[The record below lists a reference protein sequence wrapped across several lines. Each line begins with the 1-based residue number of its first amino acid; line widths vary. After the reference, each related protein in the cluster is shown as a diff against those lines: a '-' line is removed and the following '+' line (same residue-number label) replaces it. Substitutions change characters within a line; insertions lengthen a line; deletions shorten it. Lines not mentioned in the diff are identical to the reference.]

1 MSWKYRRIKPDR
13 PMKTALAGIRVLDF
27 GRYIAGPYC
36 AALLADMGAEVI
48 RIEKRDGSEDRALV
62 PVVHAADGTP
72 GEGALFLQMNR
83 NKKGMTLDPAHPRG
97 REIVRALIRTA
108 DVVVVNLPPQTLSA
122 LGLDWETVHAINPR
136 TVLTTVSAFGS
147 GGPYSERLGFDGV
160 AQAMS
165 GAVYMSGTPE
175 QPVRASASWVDFGT
189 ASLAAFG
196 TMTALFA
203 REATGQGQHV
213 EGALL
218 RTAVTYMSQT
228 LIEQD
233 VLSKNRIA
241 TLNRGQTAGP
251 SDIFRCKD
259 GWITILINGNPLFK
273 RWAKMVGEEA
283 WVNDPR
289 FASDEARGDNGEI
302 LSARTSQWCQART
315 VAEALEALARAKV
328 PAGPVLSPQQL
339 LDDPHVNAAGFLA
352 PISFPGLAAGARI
365 MTTPVVLSDTPGRIT
380 QAPPVLGQ
388 HTEALLAELGITGED
403 VESLRREGVI

>member
-1 MSWKYRRIKPDR
+1 MT
-13 PMKTALAGIRVLDF
+13 TALSGIRVLDF

-36 AALLADMGAEVI
+36 AALLGDMGAEVI
-48 RIEKRDGSEDRALV
+48 RIEKREGSEDRSLV
-62 PVVHAADGTP
+62 AVVHGEDGSP

-97 REIVRALIRTA
+97 REIVKKLIRTA
-108 DVVVVNLPPQTLSA
+108 DVVVVNLPPQTLVS
-122 LGLDWETVHAINPR
+122 LGLDWESVHAINPR
-136 TVLTTVSAFGS
+136 AVLTTVSAFGS

-165 GAVYMSGTPE
+165 GAVFMSGTPE
-175 QPVRASASWVDFGT
+175 QPVRAAASWVDFGT

-196 TMTALFA
+196 TMTALYA
-203 REATGQGQHV
+203 RNATGKGQHV

-233 VLSKNRIA
+233 LLKKDRVA

-273 RWAKMVGEEA
+273 RWAKLVGEEA
-283 WVNDPR
+283 WIDDPR
-289 FASDEARGDNGEI
+289 FASDEARGDNGEV
-302 LSARTSQWCQART
+302 LSARTAEWCRVRT
-315 VAEALEALARAKV
+315 VGEALDALARAKV

-339 LDDPHVNAAGFLA
+339 LDDPHVVAAGFFA
-352 PISFPGLAAGARI
+352 PISFPGLQKGARV
-365 MTTPVVLSDTPGRIT
+365 MTTPVVLSETPGRVVT
-380 QAPPVLGQ
+380 SPPVLGQ
-388 HTEALLAELGITGED
+388 HTEELLAEIGISGPE
-403 VESLRREGVI
+403 VEILRRDGVI

>member
-1 MSWKYRRIKPDR
+1 M
-13 PMKTALAGIRVLDF
+13 THALSGIRVLDF

-36 AALLADMGAEVI
+36 AALLGDMGAEVI
-48 RIEKRDGSEDRALV
+48 RIEKREGSEDRNLV
-62 PVVHAADGTP
+62 PVVHAADGAP

-97 REIVRALIRTA
+97 REIVRKLIQTA

-122 LGLDWETVHAINPR
+122 LGLDWQSVHAINPR

-165 GAVYMSGTPE
+165 GAVYMSGTNE
-175 QPVRASASWVDFGT
+175 QPVRSAASWVDFGT

-196 TMTALFA
+196 TMTALYA
-203 REATGQGQHV
+203 RNATGRGQHV

-233 VLSKNRIA
+233 LLAKNRIA

-273 RWAKMVGEEA
+273 RWAKLVGQED
-283 WVNDPR
+283 WIQDPR
-289 FASDEARGDNGEI
+289 FASDEARGDNGEA
-302 LSARTSQWCQART
+302 LSARTQTWCNSRT
-315 VAEALEALARAKV
+315 VSEALDALARAKV

-339 LDDPHVNAAGFLA
+339 LDDAHVNRAGYFA
-352 PISFPGLAAGARI
+352 PVEFPGLPQAARI
-365 MTTPVVLSDTPGRIT
+365 MATPVVLSDTPGNVSL
-380 QAPPVLGQ
+380 APPVLGQ
-388 HTEALLAELGITGED
+388 HTETLLAELGITADEID
-403 VESLRREGVI
+403 SLRREGVI

>member
-1 MSWKYRRIKPDR
+1 MAI
-13 PMKTALAGIRVLDF
+13 ALSGIRVLDL

-36 AALLADMGAEVI
+36 AALLGDMGAEVI
-48 RIEKRDGSEDRALV
+48 RIEKREGSEDRSLV
-62 PVVHAADGTP
+62 AVVHGEDGSP

-97 REIVRALIRTA
+97 REIVKKLIRTA
-108 DVVVVNLPPQTLSA
+108 DVVVVNLPPQTLAS
-122 LGLDWETVHAINPR
+122 LGLDWESVHAINPR

-175 QPVRASASWVDFGT
+175 QPVRAAASWVDFGT

-196 TMTALFA
+196 TMTALYA
-203 REATGQGQHV
+203 RNATGKGQHV

-233 VLSKNRIA
+233 LLKKDRVA

-259 GWITILINGNPLFK
+259 GWITILINGNPLFR
-273 RWAKMVGEEA
+273 RWAKLVGEEA
-283 WVNDPR
+283 WVDDPR
-289 FASDEARGDNGEI
+289 FASDESRGDNGEI
-302 LSARTSQWCQART
+302 LSARTAEWCRGRT
-315 VAEALEALARAKV
+315 VGEALDALARAKV

-339 LDDPHVNAAGFLA
+339 LDDPHVNAAGFFA
-352 PISFPGLAAGARI
+352 HVSFPGLVEGARV
-365 MTTPVVLSDTPGRIT
+365 MTTPVVLSQTPGRVL
-380 QAPPVLGQ
+380 QSPPVLGQ
-388 HTEALLAELGITGED
+388 HTEELLAEIGISGAE
-403 VESLRREGVI
+403 VESLRRDGVI